1 LAWVKEF
8 PKFNYIC
15 SSLKS
20 NQMATKVN
28 KTNAELLELVRAL
41 NMTPAEKGSK
51 AEAKLK
57 KIAEKIKPIFE
68 GYNEKREDIRLDH
81 AHTESN
87 GVLDLNEKGEYKFTK
102 DGIKA
107 MAKDM
112 KALLDETFEFYQ
124 FTFSSEGIESFKFL
138 AGWVEGIEAE
148 QSVEEVE

>member
-1 LAWVKEF
+1 
-8 PKFNYIC
+8 
-15 SSLKS
+15 
-20 NQMATKVN
+20 MAQKVT
-28 KTNAELLELVRAL
+28 KTNAELLELVKAL
-41 NMTPAEKGSK
+41 NITPAEKGSK

-57 KIAEKIKPIFE
+57 KIAEKIKPLFE
-68 GYNEKREDIRLDH
+68 QYNEKREDIRLDN

-112 KALLDETFEFYQ
+112 KALLDDTFEFYQ

-138 AGWVEGIEAE
+138 AGWVESIEAE
-148 QSVEEVE
+148 QSAEEVE

>member
-1 LAWVKEF
+1 
-8 PKFNYIC
+8 
-15 SSLKS
+15 
-20 NQMATKVN
+20 MATKVN
-28 KTNAELLELVRAL
+28 KSNAELLELVRAL

-112 KALLDETFEFYQ
+112 KKLLDDTFEFYQ
-124 FTFSSEGIESFKFL
+124 FTFSTEGIESFKFL
-138 AGWVEGIEAE
+138 AGWVEGIEPE
-148 QSVEEVE
+148 QPSEDNEQV